1 MKDKI
6 ELYFPPVEQFEHL
19 IINQPIIKNYPF
31 CIDIIDTRS
40 KVYDE
45 YYDMMVQRMARYPN
59 LQYFFLTSS
68 PKYECFHIFSRYPL
82 FMKQVNFVVFT
93 QEIQNIIKAFQ
104 IPFCCLINEKQQ
116 IVYKGPTAT
125 QNYALI
131 ISRLNEI
138 KKPKQLQ
145 EVVKIIQEPE
155 LKNND
160 LSLLLAGLSAR
171 HREVFFVTQKLLSRE
186 SSSRHNTN
194 ALLQSLMNQ
203 EVKVDNPL

>member
-1 MKDKI
+1 
-6 ELYFPPVEQFEHL
+6 
-19 IINQPIIKNYPF
+19 
-31 CIDIIDTRS
+31 
-40 KVYDE
+40 
-45 YYDMMVQRMARYPN
+45 
-59 LQYFFLTSS
+59 
-68 PKYECFHIFSRYPL
+68 
-82 FMKQVNFVVFT
+82 MKQVNFVVFT

-155 LKNND
+155 LKNNN

-171 HREVFFVTQKLLSRE
+171 HREGATRLLRHSEIVEEPRILFTSQYECPLIKSHESRSQSRQ
-186 SSSRHNTN
+186 SSMKVHKVHNEVVELGE
-194 ALLQSLMNQ
+194 AQLPLLQQLEEKALPNNCMKNIYALKR
-203 EVKVDNPL
+203 VKILKKIKRPVQLQTVDEWTD